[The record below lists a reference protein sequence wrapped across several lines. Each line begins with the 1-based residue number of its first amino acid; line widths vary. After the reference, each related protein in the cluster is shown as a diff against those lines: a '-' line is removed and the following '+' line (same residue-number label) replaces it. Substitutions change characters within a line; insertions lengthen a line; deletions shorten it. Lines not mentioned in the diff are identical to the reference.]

1 MPGMKAVILAGGKGT
16 RLRPYTTVFPKPM
29 VPIGD
34 RPILEIILRQLN
46 RHGFTDI
53 QLSVGY
59 LSQLLRSY
67 LEQTDG
73 LLPGTTI
80 RYIYENEPTGT
91 AGALKLIDGLD
102 DTFLMMNGD
111 VLTTLPY
118 DEVLA
123 FHREKSAALT
133 ISTHKKP
140 VKIDLG
146 ILTAGDDLFV
156 TEYIE
161 KPTLDYRVSMGVYI
175 LEPHV
180 IDLIPDKS
188 YFDFPDLVKR
198 LIDKGEPV
206 AAYPSDH
213 LWLDIGRHED
223 YENAQ
228 TVFDERREEFRID

>member
-1 MPGMKAVILAGGKGT
+1 MKAVILAGGLGT

-46 RHGFTDI
+46 HHGFTDI

-59 LSQLLRSY
+59 LAELLRAY

-73 LLPGTTI
+73 LMPGTTI
-80 RYIYENEPTGT
+80 RYIYEKEPTGT
-91 AGALKLIDGLD
+91 AGALRLIDELD

-118 DEVLA
+118 DELLD
-123 FHREKSAALT
+123 FHRSKNAALT
-133 ISTHKKP
+133 IATHKKP

-146 ILTAGDDLFV
+146 VLNTDGDEFV

-180 IDLIPDKS
+180 INLIPEKS
-188 YFDFPDLVKR
+188 YFDFPDLVQK
-198 LIDKGEPV
+198 LLDAGKKV
-206 AAYPSDH
+206 AAYPSEH
-213 LWLDIGRHED
+213 LWLDIGRPED
-223 YENAQ
+223 YEEAQ
-228 TVFDERREEFRID
+228 LTFEDRREEFGID